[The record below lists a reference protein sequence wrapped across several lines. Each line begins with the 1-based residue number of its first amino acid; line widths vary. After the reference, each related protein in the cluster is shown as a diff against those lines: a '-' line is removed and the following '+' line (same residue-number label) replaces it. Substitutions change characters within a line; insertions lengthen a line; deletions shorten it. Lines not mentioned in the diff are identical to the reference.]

1 MKPSSDVAGR
11 HVVYAD
17 ATAMIPKLKK
27 AAVRPAGIARAG
39 LEIVAAAAL
48 EDTVEGRILIGDSYA
63 RRVLSIAPEGRG
75 DVLALMEQMRGVAQ
89 SLQRTRV
96 ERAWTWTRSWLAGAG
111 ERGWTLPA
119 ELASERSRAVFLFH
133 GMNMKP
139 GLVDAVKR
147 ARERY
152 GVRVVQ
158 YLHDLLPLTHPQEYT
173 GGRMGEFRRYV
184 SELLS
189 SCDLV
194 ITSSRATAALFPA
207 VGPLLHGALPPVAV
221 VPLAHEY
228 RPWQSGSVRPALPEL
243 GDHEFV
249 LCVGSV
255 SVRKN
260 QLGLLRAWQRYASAT
275 RRPRA
280 AHLVIAGPSG
290 HGAAEVSAFLE
301 RTNRVD
307 GTVHVVERPGDPELT
322 WLYENCRFT
331 AYVSFAEGFGLP
343 IGESLWLG
351 KTCLASATT
360 SMPEVGGDCAVYV
373 DPHSV
378 DEMAEQLGRL
388 LDEPG
393 YADSFAQRISTAK
406 LRSWSDFRRD
416 LADAIRLH
424 DWS

>member
-1 MKPSSDVAGR
+1 
-11 HVVYAD
+11 
-17 ATAMIPKLKK
+17 MIPKLKQ

-39 LEIVAAAAL
+39 LEIVAAGVL
-48 EDTVEGRILIGDSYA
+48 EDAVDGRILVGDPFG
-63 RRVLSIAPEGRG
+63 RRVLAITPEEDG
-75 DVLALMEQMRGVAQ
+75 DVLALMQRMRVVAQ

-96 ERAWTWTRSWLAGAG
+96 EQAWTWTRSWLASAGARG
-111 ERGWTLPA
+111 WQLPEPLAHERG
-119 ELASERSRAVFLFH
+119 RAVFLFH
-133 GMNMKP
+133 GMNMKR

-147 ARERY
+147 ARARY

-158 YLHDLLPLTHPQEYT
+158 YLHDLLPITHPGEYT
-173 GGRMGEFRRYV
+173 GGRMREFRRYV

-194 ITSSRATAALFPA
+194 ITSSRATAGALPA
-207 VGPLLHGALPPVAV
+207 IAPLLNGRVPPVAV

-243 GDHEFV
+243 ADREFV
-249 LCVGSV
+249 LCVGSI

-260 QLGLLRAWQRYASAT
+260 QLGLLQAWERYSAAT

-280 AHLVIAGPSG
+280 AHLVLAGQSG
-290 HGAAEVSAFLE
+290 HGASEVLSFLE
-301 RTNRVD
+301 RTDRVG
-307 GTVHVVERPGDPELT
+307 GTVHLVAQPSDPELT

-378 DEMAEQLGRL
+378 DEMAAQLTRL

-393 YADSFAQRISTAK
+393 YADAFAQRIATAK
-406 LRSWSDFRRD
+406 LRSWRDFRRD
-416 LADAIRLH
+416 LVDAIRLH
-424 DWS
+424 DWA